1 MATST
6 AQRQKRENGPV
17 DNIAGD
23 EVPPGAMGEP
33 LGSINRPVSLN
44 ETSADVIDS
53 RNGVPARTDRS
64 FTTTFAIAAVVLLL
78 AFLVALYLG
87 SRGVDTTTSTGTE
100 APISETAPAVPG
112 STTGSTD
119 TTGGTAAPGAAGTT
133 GTGTTGTSGATAP

>member
-6 AQRQKRENGPV
+6 AQRQRRENRPV
-17 DNIAGD
+17 DNIAGN

-44 ETSADVIDS
+44 ETSADIIDS

-100 APISETAPAVPG
+100 APVSETAPAVPG
-112 STTGSTD
+112 NATGSTD

>member
-6 AQRQKRENGPV
+6 AQRQRRENRPV
-17 DNIAGD
+17 DNIAGN

-33 LGSINRPVSLN
+33 LGSMNRPVSLN

-64 FTTTFAIAAVVLLL
+64 FTTTFAIAAVVMLL

-112 STTGSTD
+112 TTTGSTD

-133 GTGTTGTSGATAP
+133 GTGTTDTSGATTP

>member
-6 AQRQKRENGPV
+6 AQRQRRENRPV
-17 DNIAGD
+17 DSIAGN

-33 LGSINRPVSLN
+33 LGSMNRPVSLN
-44 ETSADVIDS
+44 ETSADGIDS

-87 SRGVDTTTSTGTE
+87 SRGVDTTTSTETE
-100 APISETAPAVPG
+100 APISETAPAVSG